1 MLLDIHI
8 LRKTDFYFIF
18 IQLLF
23 IMNYHPTISISR
35 PFNVKDEKNDSLSDV
50 TWKSAVLNVDDNISW
65 GATRCVEIEYYQD
78 SEYTYLKTVKRL
90 NKTEFEELFDFKP
103 NEFIKGRIIRIL
115 SEKIQIQPP
124 LIRQEPFSTLV
135 KSAQSPKSEGGGG
148 GGET

>member
-1 MLLDIHI
+1 MASL
-8 LRKTDFYFIF
+8 
-18 IQLLF
+18 QS
-23 IMNYHPTISISR
+23 ISISR
-35 PFNVKDEKNDSLSDV
+35 PFNVKDVKDNSLSDV

-90 NKTEFEELFDFKP
+90 NKTEFEEMFDFKP

-124 LIRQEPFSTLV
+124 LIIKQEPLHTFV

-148 GGET
+148 GGINKN